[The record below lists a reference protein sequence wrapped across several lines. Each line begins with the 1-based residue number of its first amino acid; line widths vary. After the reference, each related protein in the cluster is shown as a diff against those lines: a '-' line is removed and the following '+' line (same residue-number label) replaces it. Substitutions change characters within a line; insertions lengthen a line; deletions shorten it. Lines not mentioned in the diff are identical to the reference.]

1 MYSESIRESGALV
14 DSVFTIRSQSCR
26 RSRSEDGY
34 VMLTLMLAVALLVIF
49 AMAVSIPVKFELR
62 RERETEMIH
71 RGVQYSRAIRNYYK
85 KFGRYPTRIE
95 DLENTNNL
103 RYLRKRYKDPITGK
117 DFKLLHYGDPGLA
130 LTGSIGGGGIPGANT
145 VGQLNAAGANGGFGG
160 GSGASP
166 SSFGGGFGNSGGGFG
181 GNSNS
186 AFGGGPSGGFGGGS
200 NSSFGGGFG
209 NSSNGNSSNPNSSNS
224 GTSNTSGSSATGSGT
239 PGTSPDGTDATQ
251 GSTQVAAGAA
261 QGSSSSPNQTVFG
274 GGPIVGVA
282 STSKES
288 SIREFNKKKKY
299 NEWQFIYDPTADR
312 GGLLRTPYQPALQI
326 ANQINGQPGQNGQPG
341 SPNSNGSSFGQPSS
355 GFGNS
360 GSSFGNNNSGFG
372 NNNSSFG
379 NGNNNSGFGNGTP
392 SQPSNPP
399 Q

>member
-1 MYSESIRESGALV
+1 
-14 DSVFTIRSQSCR
+14 
-26 RSRSEDGY
+26 
-34 VMLTLMLAVALLVIF
+34 
-49 AMAVSIPVKFELR
+49 
-62 RERETEMIH
+62 
-71 RGVQYSRAIRNYYK
+71 
-85 KFGRYPTRIE
+85 
-95 DLENTNNL
+95 
-103 RYLRKRYKDPITGK
+103 
-117 DFKLLHYGDPGLA
+117 
-130 LTGSIGGGGIPGANT
+130 
-145 VGQLNAAGANGGFGG
+145 
-160 GSGASP
+160 
-166 SSFGGGFGNSGGGFG
+166 
-181 GNSNS
+181 
-186 AFGGGPSGGFGGGS
+186 
-200 NSSFGGGFG
+200 
-209 NSSNGNSSNPNSSNS
+209 
-224 GTSNTSGSSATGSGT
+224 
-239 PGTSPDGTDATQ
+239 
-251 GSTQVAAGAA
+251 
-261 QGSSSSPNQTVFG
+261 VFG